1 MRRRYLPFRLTR
13 RTVVGIATLVVLTF
27 AGAWW
32 RATSIVNRFLRD
44 WAVGVVAQHSD
55 SVYRLQPVGV
65 HVNWLLRRV
74 RLDSARLTTSRGVN
88 AHQRQPLAEVQ
99 IELSRCTINGVHF
112 LALVRG
118 ASLIAS
124 SLGCA
129 TGSIAVSM
137 PRRAVDTTTAP
148 APTPSPGVVRPGFLV
163 LQQGLRLPTYLRRVE
178 IRGVTFPALTFDF
191 RIPRAHR
198 GETQLDL
205 ERLEWRMTD
214 FVIDP
219 LDPSAGLRP
228 LFSRAIELVA
238 ENFVAHPD
246 STTTVRVERLRTSLI
261 DSTLEIRG
269 IGVELGAPG
278 GYRHDVIN
286 LTVGQTLLQGIDF
299 ETFAIGLGVRA
310 RRLVVD
316 SLGVDVTSD
325 KRLPRNPN
333 RRPHRTPQQWMDD
346 LDLAIRLDS
355 VVVRNGALV
364 YREHAAGRARAGV
377 MTFAG
382 IQATASDVVH
392 RVDRL
397 MVSESMSLA
406 ATARLQDAAL
416 LDVQFVIPLDAPL
429 FDMTYRGTLGAMSA
443 TALNP
448 FIEEVLPLRIANGQ
462 VTGIN
467 FSATVR
473 AGVARGRITP
483 RFTDLQ
489 VSVMRRGSE
498 GILGGGGII
507 GGMARGIASFVANQW
522 GVRGNNPD
530 NPTKPPKSGRIL
542 ATFRSN
548 QTLPAFLWSGMRGG
562 LLKVVKQ

>member
-1 MRRRYLPFRLTR
+1 MRRRHLPFRLTR
-13 RTVVGIATLVVLTF
+13 RTVVSIATLVVLTF

-32 RATSIVNRFLRD
+32 RGTSIVNRFLRD

-74 RLDSARLTTSRGVN
+74 RLDSARLTTNRGVN
-88 AHQRQPLAEVQ
+88 AHQRQPLAEVR
-99 IELSRCTINGVHF
+99 IELSRCTISGVHF
-112 LALVRG
+112 IALVRG

-148 APTPSPGVVRPGFLV
+148 APTPSPGLVRPGFLV
-163 LQQGLRLPTYLRRVE
+163 LQQGLRLPSYLRRVE
-178 IRGVTFPALTFDF
+178 IRQVTFPALTFDF

-205 ERLEWRMTD
+205 ERLEWNLTD

-219 LDPSAGLRP
+219 RDPSAGLRP
-228 LFSRAIELVA
+228 LFSRAIELGA
-238 ENFVAHPD
+238 ANFVAHPD
-246 STTTVRVERLRTSLI
+246 STTTVRVEQLRTSLT
-261 DSTLEIRG
+261 DSTLEMRG
-269 IGVELGAPG
+269 IGVEYGAPG
-278 GYRHDVIN
+278 GYRHDVIK
-286 LTVGQTLLQGIDF
+286 LRVGRTLLQGIDF
-299 ETFAIGLGVRA
+299 ETFATGLGVHA
-310 RRLVVD
+310 RRLAVD
-316 SLGVDVTSD
+316 SFGIDVTSD

-333 RRPHRTPQQWMDD
+333 RRSHRTPQQWIDD
-346 LDLAIRLDS
+346 LDLALRLDS
-355 VVVRNGALV
+355 VVMRDGELV
-364 YREHAAGRARAGV
+364 YREHAVGRARPGV
-377 MTFAG
+377 ITFAD
-382 IQATASDVVH
+382 IQATASNVIH
-392 RVDRL
+392 RAYRPRFPDT
-397 MVSESMSLA
+397 MSVA
-406 ATARLQDAAL
+406 ATARVQNVAQLE
-416 LDVQFVIPLDAPL
+416 VQFAIPLDAPQ
-429 FDMTYRGTLGAMSA
+429 FDMSYRGTLGAMSA
-443 TALNP
+443 AALNP

-462 VTGIN
+462 VTGVN
-467 FSATVR
+467 FSATVS
-473 AGVARGRITP
+473 AGVAHGRITP

-489 VSVMRRGSE
+489 VSVMRRGRG

-507 GGMARGIASFVANQW
+507 GGVARGLASFVANQW